1 MLSWSEV
8 ERHLVE
14 AVRYYWRSD
23 RRALSGPGGRPGG
36 FATDAPW
43 RLLTREGRAEAGQMA
58 VMDLWR
64 IEQDEAVKD
73 AKLRGLA
80 SSVPLTSEEVTWMDG
95 RLAWLLLVPEADRKL
110 VEVVVK
116 AKARGA
122 ERIEWTRIRSRL
134 PSDIGNKGLYRR
146 YVRALQALA
155 RALGVEAAKVAA

>member
-1 MLSWSEV
+1 
-8 ERHLVE
+8 
-14 AVRYYWRSD
+14 
-23 RRALSGPGGRPGG
+23 
-36 FATDAPW
+36 
-43 RLLTREGRAEAGQMA
+43 MA